1 MIFEPIEIE
10 LEKPRRF
17 KLNLRALM
25 RAEREINRQRGA
37 GVADYVA
44 IDNLVLEGA
53 RQSMLRYF
61 PLDLLAV
68 LLWAGLNE
76 IALDEKEQQIGV
88 DAILG
93 LIEASPWTRP
103 RLAAAVVDCYL
114 KITTKE
120 PAKDESKDEGKEGE
134 HPPPPLAGRPG
145 SISGALQ

>member
-10 LEKPRRF
+10 LDKPRRF
-17 KLNLRALM
+17 KLNLRALL
-25 RAEREINRQRGA
+25 RAEHEINRQRGA
-37 GVADYVA
+37 GVADYIA
-44 IDNLVLEGA
+44 IDNLVLEAA

-76 IALDEKEQQIGV
+76 IALDEKQEQIGL
-88 DAILG
+88 DAILE

-103 RLAAAVVDCYL
+103 RLAAAVLEYYL
-114 KITTKE
+114 QITSKAMEKKE
-120 PAKDESKDEGKEGE
+120 EDKEVSE
-134 HPPPPLAGRPG
+134 DQPPPLAGRPG